1 MNVEDPAV
9 VTDSRSLRTRIAGGM
24 LIAGGLLA
32 VLGVVLPPPATGSDT
47 LILASGA
54 LLIAIGVALMMTKC
68 RLPGWALGIV
78 LALGT
83 AMITLITHEGGGFN
97 SGTGDDEMLYIWI
110 TLYAFYFLPRPQALL
125 QSALIGISYAWLL
138 SAQGSS
144 FGDAATRWTVTMV
157 TLVVGGFIVARM
169 RKSLRDVVGE
179 LVDRARIDS
188 LTGLLNRDGLEERA
202 EVEFARMRREG
213 APVAVMVVD
222 VDDFKAINDSLGHHA
237 GDEVL
242 RRVATVLGH
251 ETREVDAV
259 ARVGGDEFAILLPG
273 ADPATAEAIGD
284 RLRSAVTNSA
294 ADMGLALSLSVGV
307 ATGVSSQTLDGLWK
321 DADDSM
327 YAVKR
332 ERGRGLT
339 VAPAG

>member
-1 MNVEDPAV
+1 MDDPARV
-9 VTDSRSLRTRIAGGM
+9 AEPRSLRTRIAGCM

-32 VLGVVLPPPATGSDT
+32 VLGVVLPPPARGSDT
-47 LILASGA
+47 LILATGAVLIGIGAA
-54 LLIAIGVALMMTKC
+54 LLVTKR
-68 RLPGWALGIV
+68 RLPSWALGIV

-83 AMITLITHEGGGFN
+83 ATITLITHQGGGFN

-110 TLYAFYFLPRPQALL
+110 TLYAFYYLPRPQALV
-125 QSALIGISYAWLL
+125 QTALIGVSYAWLL
-138 SAQGSS
+138 FTQDSS

-179 LVDRARIDS
+179 LTDRARIDS

-259 ARVGGDEFAILLPG
+259 ARVGGDEFAVLLPG
-273 ADPATAEAIGD
+273 ADPATAQAIGD

-307 ATGVSSQTLDGLWK
+307 ATGGSSQTLDGLWK

-327 YAVKR
+327 YEVKR
-332 ERGRGLT
+332 NRGRALAT
-339 VAPAG
+339 APAG